1 MDGAY
6 ITAILSPAVLI
17 ALITLLLKVCPPLS
31 HWISNRIAERI
42 DPSAIRNDSWIHDHI
57 DAITAHGEALQR
69 LEHSQME
76 SRKDTIKNTIIM
88 LMSMQGDHRVEV
100 RYELGKLE
108 ALNSDCW
115 IVDAA
120 RRYVIDGINPLE
132 RSRNENSQ

>member
-31 HWISNRIAERI
+31 RWISNRIAERI
-42 DPSAIRNDSWIHDHI
+42 DPNAVRYDSWLHSHI
-57 DAITAHGEALQR
+57 DALAAHGEALQR
-69 LEHSQME
+69 LEQSQIE

-108 ALNSDCW
+108 TLNSDCW

-120 RRYVIDGINPLE
+120 RKYVLDGVNPLE
-132 RSRNENSQ
+132 RSENENSR